1 MQQQKIIGV
10 NLCDKMLSKNEY
22 VVFITGVNDV
32 AENEANNCQTEL
44 QKFLGHNKQ

>member
-10 NLCDKMLSKNEY
+10 NLCDKMLSKNDY

-32 AENEANNCQTEL
+32 AENEANNCQIEL
-44 QKFLGHNKQ
+44 QKFLGLNKQ